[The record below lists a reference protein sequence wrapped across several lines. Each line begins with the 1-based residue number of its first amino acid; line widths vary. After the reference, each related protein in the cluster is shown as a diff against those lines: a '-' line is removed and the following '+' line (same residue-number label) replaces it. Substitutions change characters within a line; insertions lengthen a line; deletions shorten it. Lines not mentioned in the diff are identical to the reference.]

1 MGSNKWMS
9 LGESK
14 GTVVGHVVS
23 EKAQRMRCCEGSKLL
38 EYNRSSDAL
47 LAGNLW
53 TAWTPFPVN
62 WSVNNIPSH
71 WLFAVTGQCCI
82 QVNEE
87 QRLLQGR
94 MCSGMYF
101 SIFQTFPFQQWWL
114 HAQLHGRNSIDWR
127 HADAWGMRLHA
138 HQSPVWL
145 RTHW

>member
-9 LGESK
+9 LGKSK
-14 GTVVGHVVS
+14 STVVGHVVS
-23 EKAQRMRCCEGSKLL
+23 EKAQGMRCCEGSKLL

-62 WSVNNIPSH
+62 NIPSH
-71 WLFAVTGQCCI
+71 WLFAMTGQCCI

-101 SIFQTFPFQQWWL
+101 SIFQAFPFQQWCVCV
-114 HAQLHGRNSIDWR
+114 QLRGRKSIDWR
-127 HADAWGMRLHA
+127 HADAWGMWLHA

-145 RTHW
+145 QTHW